1 MICEKEPDLKI
12 RFLYMINSEEHS
24 STYEKKA
31 MAYAEHSDKRVFPR
45 SAVHIQPR
53 EIMTL
58 SGGFV

>member
-1 MICEKEPDLKI
+1 
-12 RFLYMINSEEHS
+12 MINSEEHS